1 MSWYP
6 AAERMELQPESD
18 AQPAIDPTQFIVHSI
33 AAPWTPRRI
42 FEYWRDSTRLESHF
56 GLGFDGALGQY
67 IGTQTRA
74 DANMHANL
82 RPDGTGAVS
91 CESASNL
98 QHTDPWTDAQV
109 EALIELGVWL
119 HREHGLPLRICRTHD
134 DPGYGYH
141 RLFPQWSDGGT
152 ACPGDARVQQFRELV
167 FPGIVA
173 RAVGTTPAP
182 PVPTPPPVPAP
193 EPAPTV
199 ARYQATIA
207 GLTYGY
213 GAHGDHVT
221 QVGQAL
227 VAAGHGSNYQSGP
240 GPDWTDADTLNYA
253 DYQAS
258 LGYSGTDAD
267 GVPGETTLRRLL
279 GRLPGE
285 RPSVSLAHLVAAAR
299 TDPGAA
305 QGHTTYPDDVRV
317 VEQALAADG
326 LLGAYSGDGSYGT
339 RTVTAYSKWQQHLG
353 YRGTQP
359 GGGADGI
366 PGRASLQHLGDAHAF
381 TVTD

>member
-1 MSWYP
+1 MQ
-6 AAERMELQPESD
+6 L
-18 AQPAIDPTQFIVHSI
+18 V
-33 AAPWTPRRI
+33 
-42 FEYWRDSTRLESHF
+42 
-56 GLGFDGALGQY
+56 
-67 IGTQTRA
+67 TRA
-74 DANMHANL
+74 DLGWPASAAPEQATTLGVKVHYEGTAVSTTLLTDHGACLREWHNIRASHLANTAENYSDIAYNYGACPHGYL
-82 RPDGTGAVS
+82 LEGRGVGRRTGA
-91 CESASNL
+91 NGN
-98 QHTDPWTDAQV
+98 Q
-109 EALIELGVWL
+109 ALNRAHYAIVGLVGSEGLTEPTPEMLGAIRDGIELLQAHGADDEIRG
-119 HREHGLPLRICRTHD
+119 HRD
-134 DPGYGYH
+134 GYAT
-141 RLFPQWSDGGT
+141 S
-152 ACPGDARVQQFRELV
+152 CPGGPLYAWVQA
-167 FPGIVA
+167 G
-173 RAVGTTPAP
+173 AP
-182 PVPTPPPVPAP
+182 RPNAAPAP
-193 EPAPTV
+193 EPAPAPAPTPTV

-227 VAAGHGSNYQSGP
+227 VAAGHGSHYQSGP

-285 RPSVSLAHLVAAAR
+285 RPVVSLAHLVAAAR

-317 VEQALAADG
+317 VEQALATEG

-339 RTVTAYSKWQQHLG
+339 RTVTAYSQWQQHLG

-366 PGRASLQHLGDAHAF
+366 PGRASLQRLGDAHAF